1 MAAVLRGLREL
12 CGDGEGRA
20 RTSAQQL
27 RVLLLPAPS
36 SGLQLVR
43 SDK

>member
-1 MAAVLRGLREL
+1 MAAVLRGLVEL

-36 SGLQLVR
+36 SELQLVR